1 MLAEATIDDKNMTG
15 SHLQQQHNHHRSKE
29 AGESRQQS
37 KRSQVAPQCG
47 KSQLSSFILFASLII
62 LINLCPFQND
72 FDETPVAGR
81 DNLPNV
87 ANKSPLGGGITEVNY
102 GLDLPITA
110 QQVQQAQNYAD
121 SYLSYL
127 QTSWQFVRLMF
138 SQPLRLN
145 KRVLRYTQAEARVL
159 GKMAK
164 VWYIKKKIKKLSK
177 KLKKHTIAVPVFTAI
192 PIYEHSY

>member
-1 MLAEATIDDKNMTG
+1 MDQRSNSLGPSERPQLDGPTSG
-15 SHLQQQHNHHRSKE
+15 GWPRPSQQQKRSKVSTQ
-29 AGESRQQS
+29 G
-37 KRSQVAPQCG
+37 G

-62 LINLCPFQND
+62 LINLCPFQTDLDDASPGHLIGKPAAFPAINEISLARLQQRTQ
-72 FDETPVAGR
+72 FHAG
-81 DNLPNV
+81 
-87 ANKSPLGGGITEVNY
+87 
-102 GLDLPITA
+102 
-110 QQVQQAQNYAD
+110 

-127 QTSWQFVRLMF
+127 RASLEFVRLMF
-138 SQPLRLN
+138 SQSLRLN
-145 KRVLRYTQAEARVL
+145 KRVTRHTLAEARVL